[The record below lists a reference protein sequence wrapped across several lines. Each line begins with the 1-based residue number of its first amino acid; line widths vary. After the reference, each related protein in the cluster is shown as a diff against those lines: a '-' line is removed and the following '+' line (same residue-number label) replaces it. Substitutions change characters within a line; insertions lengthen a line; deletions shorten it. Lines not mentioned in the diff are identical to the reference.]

1 MEFLQVV
8 IFGCLFA
15 LLFTGFR
22 AFSKKDWS
30 YGSTNYDGKETQS
43 QFLALFILIVIGFV
57 ALWYIGSNSQG

>member
-1 MEFLQVV
+1 MV
-8 IFGCLFA
+8 ITGAVFA

-43 QFLALFILIVIGFV
+43 QFLAVFILIVVGFV
-57 ALWYIGSNSQG
+57 VLWYIGSNSQG